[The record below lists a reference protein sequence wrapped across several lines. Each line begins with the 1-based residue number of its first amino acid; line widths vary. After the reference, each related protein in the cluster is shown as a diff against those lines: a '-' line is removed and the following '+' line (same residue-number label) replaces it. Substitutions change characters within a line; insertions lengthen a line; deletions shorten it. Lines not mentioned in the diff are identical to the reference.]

1 MTALGL
7 AGNIVQFL
15 DFGTKLISSR
25 VELYTSSPGTLRV
38 SDELELI
45 IAEISALTDTLS
57 SEQNLGTNFQKIC
70 NEASSL
76 AGEIR
81 QRLEKIKID
90 EIKAEERQ
98 LHGKKAEKQYGLII
112 YRKWE
117 SLQKA
122 LLAAWT
128 ADEPASLNTRWTD

>member
-1 MTALGL
+1 M
-7 AGNIVQFL
+7 
-15 DFGTKLISSR
+15 
-25 VELYTSSPGTLRV
+25 